1 MSLPDGRRKVKY
13 SKVPQFQEG
22 GDGSELFEEEVEHDE
37 GIARPRTGKEKDL
50 RNTEDSKGS
59 AQKSSAQVWEER
71 RRKAE
76 KVLGYLGQKVRYML
90 PSLKLDS
97 GS

>member
-13 SKVPQFQEG
+13 SRVPQFQEG

-37 GIARPRTGKEKDL
+37 GIARARTGKEKEL
-50 RNTEDSKGS
+50 RNTEGQKGTV
-59 AQKSSAQVWEER
+59 QKSSAQVWEER

-76 KVLGYLGQKVRYML
+76 KVLSYLGRKVRHR
-90 PSLKLDS
+90 
-97 GS
+97 